1 MDDNQNIWEIQ
12 RQQYHQWEIQ
22 YWRYQWEIDRHQRY
36 TLLLALNVNRVLI
49 ASTLL
54 KPTRTKEPYHT
65 SVLTGEGW
73 LLELMAGHPERIR
86 CELGVCL
93 HVFTELLAQLRRLG
107 HTNTRAVSLEEQVA
121 IFLYMCIT
129 GLTTRHVG
137 ERFQRSTS
145 TISR

>member
-22 YWRYQWEIDRHQRY
+22 YRRYQWEIDRHQRY
-36 TLLLALNVNRVLI
+36 TLLLALNVNQVLI
-49 ASTLL
+49 TSTLL
-54 KPTRTKEPYHT
+54 KPTRTKEPYHM

-73 LLELMAGHPERIR
+73 LLELMAEHPERIH
-86 CELGVCL
+86 CELGVRL
-93 HVFTELLAQLRRLG
+93 HVFTKLLAQLRRLG

-121 IFLYMCIT
+121 IFLYTCIT